1 MDENKPRLIVL
12 PLQPGQNEPYDG
24 IGLGVHFLLG
34 NIVAAHP
41 AFKEFWFGWR
51 IKKIFLEKNRLA
63 AYCRGEDP
71 LLDITTLG
79 KEQKIR
85 YWLHGRVQQHRNEMK
100 ISLVLTDSRGESE
113 DQTAEL
119 ILDPADHLIRFHKAF
134 LAWLDACGFPAPV
147 AQPAATIWPEKTTIS
162 SLDLLGQDLETYY
175 LRSSWGDDGLL
186 DPELSDP
193 GLSDSGLFDPA
204 VSTAPSSY
212 LAHDLKGWVLYKNK
226 RYKAAD
232 ESFRS
237 AININATGIG
247 AMSGR
252 MWCAVYTNDKE
263 SAYKWATAKADI
275 RGESREGARAGVDKR
290 MKKAWAQTG

>member
-1 MDENKPRLIVL
+1 MGENKPRLIVL

-34 NIVAAHP
+34 NIVATHP

-51 IKKIFLEKNRLA
+51 IKKIFLEKNRLS
-63 AYCRGEDP
+63 AYCRGEGP
-71 LLDITTLG
+71 RLDIATLG

-85 YWLHGRVQQHRNEMK
+85 YWLHGSVQPHRNEMK
-100 ISLVLTDSRGESE
+100 ISLVLTDTRGKSE

-119 ILDPADHLIRFHKAF
+119 FLDPADHLIRFHKAF
-134 LAWLDACGFPAPV
+134 LAWLDTCGFPAPET
-147 AQPAATIWPEKTTIS
+147 QSGATIWPEKTTIN

-175 LRSSWGDDGLL
+175 LRSSWGENG
-186 DPELSDP
+186 LSDP
-193 GLSDSGLFDPA
+193 GLFDPA

-226 RYKAAD
+226 QYNAAD

-275 RGESREGARAGVDKR
+275 RGESRAAARAGVDKR
-290 MKKAWAQTG
+290 MKKAWA